1 VLTVLHGAQL
11 TEFLDG
17 TNPVLT
23 EKLTI
28 KIQKEKVE
36 EVMNPVYAVW
46 KVQEQHVLSYLL
58 TSVSHDV
65 FI

>member
-1 VLTVLHGAQL
+1 VLTILRGAQL

-17 TNPVLT
+17 TNPALT